1 MPGVRREEPEKHGEF
16 FRETISDGSILE
28 PKGGRIR
35 VREGERE
42 RGLYP
47 REKLCAQ
54 WHKIPLK
61 AAAL

>member
-1 MPGVRREEPEKHGEF
+1 MAGVRREEPEKQWGILLRNNQRGED
-16 FRETISDGSILE
+16 FRAKRRQNKSER
-28 PKGGRIR
+28 GRK
-35 VREGERE
+35 